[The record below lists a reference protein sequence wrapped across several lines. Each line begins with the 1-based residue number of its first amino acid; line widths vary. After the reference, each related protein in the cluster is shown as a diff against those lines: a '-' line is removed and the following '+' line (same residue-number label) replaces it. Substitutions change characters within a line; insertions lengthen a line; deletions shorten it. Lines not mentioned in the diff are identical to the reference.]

1 MKDNDELTVDA
12 VEQEESAID
21 EAEGVEQVSYGNIET
36 AGVGMYLVVGFGVLV
51 LLYSVWKL
59 VEVFPW

>member
-12 VEQEESAID
+12 VEQEEPAID